1 MANDCIKIKEEGD
14 AITCEATAAV
24 TGKKFVY
31 VSGPRTSGGI
41 GATGTVPAGS
51 VGAGL
56 VADATVDK
64 SAVYKAQNTGAGQA
78 AKRQLGVAAF
88 DAPLGGLFTVLREG
102 ILPITCSAAITG
114 GQEVEVASGGTV
126 IPLAAGIA
134 VGLAMDTQA
143 TVGADAEI
151 LLYNS

>member
-24 TGKKFVY
+24 TGKRFVY
-31 VSGPRTSGGI
+31 VSGARTSGGI
-41 GATGTVPAGS
+41 GATGTVPAGQQ
-51 VGAGL
+51 GAGL

-64 SAVYKAQNTGAGQA
+64 SAVYKAQNVGAGQA
-78 AKRQLGVAAF
+78 AKRALGVAAF
-88 DAPLGGLFTVLREG
+88 DAPIGGLFTVLREG
-102 ILPITCSAAITG
+102 ILPITCGAAITAG
-114 GQEVEVASGGTV
+114 SEVEIDAQGRV
-126 IPLAAGIA
+126 INIAAGIA
-134 VGLAMDTQA
+134 VGVAMDTQA